1 MLPPKL
7 TSLRLARR
15 QVEGIAL
22 VEILVALVLLTLIV
36 VSSTQALVQTN
47 RQSAGQRTL
56 TAARGVVQRNIDTA
70 LTVAWNFAT
79 VPGIVALT
87 AATGA
92 PYDDDA
98 PPASNA
104 DGVVQIAVMEDGT
117 TATVP
122 GVLTR
127 TVTAVANP
135 NNAEIRRVTF
145 RLTYNYLSRP
155 YSVQMS
161 TLRAI
166 DD

>member
-1 MLPPKL
+1 MKPPP
-7 TSLRLARR
+7 TPRL
-15 QVEGIAL
+15 QTDGIAL
-22 VEILVALVLLTLIV
+22 IELLVALVLLTVII

-70 LTVAWNFAT
+70 LTVGWNFASE
-79 VPGIVALT
+79 PAIIALT
-87 AATGA
+87 SASGT

-98 PPASNA
+98 APASNT

-122 GVLTR
+122 GILTR
-127 TVTAVANP
+127 TVTAVVNP
-135 NNAEIRRVTF
+135 DGAQVRRVTF
-145 RLTYNYLSRP
+145 RLNYNYLSRP
-155 YSVQMS
+155 YAVQMS

>member
-1 MLPPKL
+1 MTRQRLP
-7 TSLRLARR
+7 RNC
-15 QVEGIAL
+15 QGIAL
-22 VEILVALVLLTLIV
+22 VEVLVALCLLTLMV
-36 VSSTQALVQTN
+36 VSTTQALVQTN

-70 LTVAWNFAT
+70 LTVAWNFNT
-79 VPGIVALT
+79 EPTIIALT
-87 AATGA
+87 PATGT

-98 PPASNA
+98 PPASNT

-135 NNAEIRRVTF
+135 DGAQIRQVTF
-145 RLTYNYLSRP
+145 RLAYSYLSRP
-155 YSVQMS
+155 YAVQMS

>member
-1 MLPPKL
+1 MKPPQ
-7 TSLRLARR
+7 TPPR
-15 QVEGIAL
+15 QTDGIAL
-22 VEILVALVLLTLIV
+22 VEILVALVLLTVMV

-47 RQSAGQRTL
+47 RQSAGQRTM

-70 LTVAWNFAT
+70 LTVGWNFAFE
-79 VPGIVALT
+79 PAIIALT
-87 AATGA
+87 SATGT
-92 PYDDDA
+92 PYDDDTA
-98 PPASNA
+98 PASDT

-122 GVLTR
+122 GTLTR

-135 NNAEIRRVTF
+135 DGAQVRRVTF
-145 RLTYNYLSRP
+145 RLTYTYLSRP
-155 YSVQMS
+155 YAVQMS